1 MRERLICPPQ
11 TITADL
17 LMTSLSL
24 RGKLVQYLP
33 DETEDTD
40 DVTVMIDLMRGRVNL
55 SVLSRERWLI
65 VRFDGWP
72 EVTTTVVDQQGDFSI
87 LRLN

>member
-1 MRERLICPPQ
+1 MFTFFQ

-17 LMTSLSL
+17 VMTSLSL
-24 RGKLVQYLP
+24 KCKLIQIFS
-33 DETEDTD
+33 DESEDAH
-40 DVTVMIDLMRGRVNL
+40 DVTIYLDQMRGRVNL

-72 EVTTTVVDQQGDFSI
+72 EVRKFRPQISNRG
-87 LRLN
+87 RLLLGPI